1 MSIIKIPFFDEWFR
15 SLLSGREST
24 VILLYHPEL
33 LFVKEFLINEYYNL
47 FLSSLVFSLYELS
60 TPETFY
66 NPTIVAS
73 QLLFLVALTA
83 LFISYYFSYFTNPN
97 TEETT
102 VDNDYLSA
110 SLVVESEKEITSF
123 DDIILALV
131 ILMYVFG

>member
-1 MSIIKIPFFDEWFR
+1 LSIIKIPFFDEWFR